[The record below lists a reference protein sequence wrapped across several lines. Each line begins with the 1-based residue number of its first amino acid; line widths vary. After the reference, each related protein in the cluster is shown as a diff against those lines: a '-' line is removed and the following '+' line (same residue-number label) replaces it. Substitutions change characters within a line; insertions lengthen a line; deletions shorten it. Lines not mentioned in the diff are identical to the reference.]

1 MVAMEG
7 DPGGDTPA
15 NDAVPECVEK
25 LDAVALTSPSA
36 DAAELGCGGAVSV
49 VCTPFLSF
57 VHDDVVDWGEARVGE
72 VQRAWQP
79 RATAEGWIGAVG
91 VEWPCVRFA
100 FVG

>member
-49 VCTPFLSF
+49 VCTPFLFCTSST
-57 VHDDVVDWGEARVGE
+57 GERRVWARCSVRGSHA
-72 VQRAWQP
+72 RPP
-79 RATAEGWIGAVG
+79 RAGSVQWAWSGHV
-91 VEWPCVRFA
+91 
-100 FVG
+100 